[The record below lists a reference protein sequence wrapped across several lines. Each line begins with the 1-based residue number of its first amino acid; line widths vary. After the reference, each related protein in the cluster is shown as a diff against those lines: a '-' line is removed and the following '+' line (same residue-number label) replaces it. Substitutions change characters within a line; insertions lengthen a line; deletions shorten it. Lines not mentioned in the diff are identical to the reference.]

1 MRRPRVVVAAL
12 TAIVVAGA
20 IGVVAGGRDGGG
32 SGGGLRWEGE
42 PEIVLQRSLPRDAIV
57 TGRVR
62 NDTLRKLRL
71 EADDLVVVDDRGR
84 RWQTSGRFLSGFA
97 HGLWPPG
104 QEVAPGSVAERER
117 LGEIADL
124 DPGEQVPLTVAW
136 RRPRGG
142 GRPVRI
148 QLDRL
153 ALPIPAGRGG
163 V

>member
-1 MRRPRVVVAAL
+1 VAVALAAAIAAVVVS
-12 TAIVVAGA
+12 GE
-20 IGVVAGGRDGGG
+20 GDEAGGGI
-32 SGGGLRWEGE
+32 RWQAE
-42 PEIVLQRSLPRDAIV
+42 PELISPPTLPRDGIV

-62 NDTLRKLRL
+62 NDSLRKLRL

-84 RWQTSGRFLSGFA
+84 KWRTSGRFLSGFA

-104 QEVAPGSVAERER
+104 QEVARGSVSERER
-117 LGEIADL
+117 LGVIADL

-153 ALPIPAGRGG
+153 TLPIPARRGG